1 MVAGRPYGVPMPS
14 LPKPPRSPDDE
25 PDAYVGLGADQAEER
40 ARGRGWRTVRRLAPD
55 AMVTM
60 EFMPGR
66 INFAVQDGSVV
77 RCWRG

>member
-1 MVAGRPYGVPMPS
+1 MPS
-14 LPKPPRSPDDE
+14 LPKPPRPPEDDPDT
-25 PDAYVGLGADQAEER
+25 YLGMAADQAEER

-55 AMVTM
+55 AIVTM

-66 INFAVQDGSVV
+66 LNFAVRDGAVE